1 MGAAGQFLLLVWKNF
16 TVSRRN
22 YCATVFEVALPV
34 AFSLLLLMLRF
45 LVTSVDHT
53 QPFRWD
59 GFQLDDYTQHKY
71 IDANGILYSP
81 NNTSVRNVMNE
92 LSVTLGQNVNIT
104 GFPTSAV
111 AVSEYEQNPKEVWA
125 VIEFDGQ
132 FSGSSLPTD
141 ITYKLRVATSGDDR
155 WKTDRTYQFF
165 QQFGPREQYSN
176 YSGDPF
182 YRERGF
188 LYLQYAIDKAIIDQ
202 KSPGNGLGTNYTVSL
217 RKMPYP
223 PYVEDTLLG
232 VLRSSLPVIILFA
245 FIVTVFQTTKNIV
258 YEKEKKL
265 KETMKLMGLQ
275 PILYWL
281 SWFTKVF
288 IYMLIACFFFTL
300 MMAIDTGD
308 TGSVLPK
315 SSPTLIF
322 VFLLLYTLAIIAFC
336 FMMASIFSKA
346 TSAAFAAGVLYYLF
360 FVPSYFLSNDYDTL
374 SRNVKLAT
382 CLLHPMALVWG
393 VTTITIYEGTGAGAQ
408 WTNFS
413 SPATT
418 DDNFSLA
425 LAMGM
430 LFLDSVICFFIAFY
444 LDNVKPGE
452 FGVPKPWYFLCT
464 KTYWCGTDKT
474 QDMLDVATGHVSED
488 KFEGDPADLNIG
500 INISHLRKVFGS
512 GKKRK
517 AAVVDTTLNMY
528 EGQIT
533 ALLGHNGAGKTT
545 TMSMLTG
552 FIPPTKGTA
561 VINGCDIRKNIEGVR
576 KSLGLCPQH
585 NILFDNLT
593 TEEHLWFFAK
603 LKGCPGNLLKQ
614 EISGMLK
621 MLGMEKKANIMSSR
635 LSGGQKRKLSLGIAL
650 IADSKVVILDEPT
663 SGMDPAARRETWE
676 ILRKYREGRTI
687 LLSTHFMDEA
697 DILGDR
703 IAIMAE
709 GVIKCCGT
717 SLFLKKTYGAG
728 YHLVVVKSK
737 TCDVNRLTSLVT
749 SHIPRALV
757 ESDISAELSYVLP
770 FEDSPKFE
778 KLFEDIEKNASSLG
792 ISSFGTTATTMEE
805 VFLKVG
811 EDGRSEDEDEN
822 ETGKNG
828 HTNHSCVV
836 DRQAMVM
843 QPTNGAGLSTNIY
856 ETFNKNTGLK
866 RTFQQFY
873 GMFVKKA
880 INTWRNKVVTLVQL
894 ILPVV
899 FTVLAFLSIQNSP
912 GQGTTTAEPA
922 LKLDMAPFKS
932 DSIVMYKSGDNLDPE
947 MVQIKNHFTNLFSSY
962 STEDAKDFNTLEKAF
977 LSKANSIGI
986 ATFNQRYIVA
996 GDFPNGSAPL
1006 TAYFNGQPFHSS
1018 AVALSYMMNA
1028 LLRGITNSS
1037 SDYITT
1043 INHPLPPTISDQSD
1057 RANVTASAGGFTVA
1071 LLVLFGMAFLSTSF
1085 ILFPIKERST
1095 GAKHLQTVSGVSP
1108 FAYWLSNYCWDL
1120 LNYLFV
1126 VCCIVVVFAAFQSPA
1141 YVEGGRIGLVI
1152 LVFCIYG
1159 MCCLPFVYLLHFP
1172 FSTPSTGM
1180 ATITILNIISGMIAL
1195 LAVFI
1200 LELPDLGT
1208 EDVGNALQWVF
1219 TALVPHFCLGR
1230 ALNDIYVN
1238 YEVTQTCE
1246 EFQYRTTCMLNNLGP
1261 CCSGCTANC
1270 LLFDESY
1277 MTWESPGILKYIVF
1291 MVIQAVVFF
1300 VFVLV
1305 IEYGVLG
1312 QLIYCICSN
1321 GRASHSDEEH
1331 LTGVEEDSDVKM
1343 ERERIWNSPLT
1354 KLMESDALIVKGLS
1368 KSYRRVKAVN
1378 GISVGV
1384 ASQEC
1389 FGLLGQNGAGK
1400 TTTFKMIT
1408 GDVFVDN
1415 GNAYLNSFD
1424 VKRHLKKVQ
1433 QNLGYCPQFD
1443 ALIDQMTGR
1452 ETLTMYAR
1460 LRGVPENCIRDV
1472 VSDLMNSTMLT
1483 KYADKN
1489 CDQYSGGNKRKL
1501 STAIALIG
1509 DPPFILLDEPTT
1521 GMDPGAR
1528 RKLWNV
1534 LSEVRARGR
1543 TLVLTSHSMEEC
1555 DALCTKIVIMVN
1567 GRFVCLGSPQH
1578 LKNKFGQGYTLTVRL
1593 GTATNGKSVSRDDVK
1608 NYVIQHFPNTEVFD
1622 DLYQGYLTFQIPDSN
1637 VPLAKVFGTMERV
1650 KNDFGIGD
1658 YSVQSTALEQV
1669 FLAFT
1674 RNQTSADDKKKRK
1687 CCCFSC

>member
-1 MGAAGQFLLLVWKNF
+1 MGAGQFLLLVWKNF

-22 YCATVFEVALPV
+22 YCATVFEVILPV

-53 QPFRWD
+53 QPFLW
-59 GFQLDDYTQHKY
+59 GAFPVDDYTIFIQ
-71 IDANGILYSP
+71 ASNGILYSP
-81 NNTSVRNVMNE
+81 NTNSVRNLMSNI
-92 LSVTLGQNVNIT
+92 SAITGPNVNIT
-104 GFPTSAV
+104 GFPSSAD
-111 AVSEYEQNPKEVWA
+111 AISEYENNPEQVWA
-125 VIEFDGQ
+125 VLEFDGD
-132 FSGSSLPTD
+132 FSGASLPQSV
-141 ITYKLRVATSGDDR
+141 TYKLRVATFADDK
-155 WKTDRTYQFF
+155 WKTDRTFQFYQA
-165 QQFGPREQYSN
+165 FGPRDQYSN
-176 YSGDPF
+176 YTSEPF

-188 LYLQYAIDKAIIDQ
+188 LYLQYTIDKAIIDQ
-202 KSPGNGLGTNYTVSL
+202 AIPGNGIGSKYNVNL

-223 PYVEDTLLG
+223 PYVEDTLLT
-232 VLRSSLPVIILFA
+232 VLRSSLPSIVLFA

-265 KETMKLMGLQ
+265 KETMKLMGLH
-275 PILYWL
+275 PTLYWL

-300 MMAIDTGD
+300 MMSIDTGE

-322 VFLLLYTLAIIAFC
+322 VFFLLYTLAIIGFC
-336 FMMASIFSKA
+336 FLVASIFSKA
-346 TSAAFAAGVLYYLF
+346 TSAAFAAGILYYLF
-360 FVPSYFLSNDYDTL
+360 FVPQYFLASDYDTL
-374 SRNVKLAT
+374 SRSVKMAT
-382 CLLHPMALVWG
+382 CLLHPMALTWG
-393 VTTITIYEGTGAGAQ
+393 ITTITIYEGTGAGAQ
-408 WTNFS
+408 WTNFI

-418 DDNFSLA
+418 DDNFSLGI
-425 LAMGM
+425 AMGM
-430 LFLDSVICFFIAFY
+430 LLLDSVICFFIAWY
-444 LDNVKPGE
+444 LDNIKPGE

-464 KTYWCGTDKT
+464 KTYWCGTDGP
-474 QDMLDVATGHVSED
+474 DEMFDVTVSHTHPD
-488 KFEGDPADLNIG
+488 KFEGDPSDLSVG
-500 INISHLRKVFGS
+500 IHISHLRKVFGS

-528 EGQIT
+528 KGQIT

-552 FIPPTKGTA
+552 FIPPSKGTA
-561 VINGCDIRKNIEGVR
+561 IINDCDIRRNIDGVR

-585 NILFDNLT
+585 NVLFDNLT
-593 TEEHLWFFAK
+593 VEEHLWFFAK
-603 LKGCPGNLLKQ
+603 LKGCPGNILKK
-614 EISGMLK
+614 EISDMMKL
-621 MLGMEKKANIMSSR
+621 LGLENKGSILSSN
-635 LSGGQKRKLSLGIAL
+635 LSGGQKRKLSMGIAL
-650 IADSKVVILDEPT
+650 IADSKVLILDEPT

-676 ILRKYREGRTI
+676 ILQKYKAGRTI

-717 SLFLKKTYGAG
+717 SLFLKKAYGAG

-749 SHIPRALV
+749 SHIPRAVV
-757 ESDISAELSYVLP
+757 ESDISAELSYLLP
-770 FEDSPKFE
+770 FEESPKFE

-811 EDGRSEDEDEN
+811 ESSKSEDDVEDEN
-822 ETGKNG
+822 GKNG
-828 HTNHSCVV
+828 FSSPICTA
-836 DRQAMVM
+836 DRQNIVM
-843 QPTNGAGLSTNIY
+843 QPNNGAGQSTNIY
-856 ETFNKNTGLK
+856 ETFEKNIGLK

-880 INTWRNKVVTLVQL
+880 INTWRNKAVTVTQL
-894 ILPVV
+894 SLPVV
-899 FTVLAFLSIQNSP
+899 FTILAFLSIQSSP
-912 GQGTTTAEPA
+912 NQGKASAEPA
-922 LKLDMAPFKS
+922 LKLDIAPFTS
-932 DSIVMYKSGDNLDPE
+932 DYRVMYKFEKNLDQE
-947 MVQIKNHFTNLFSSY
+947 MADIKYQFSNLFSAD
-962 STEDAKDFNTLEKAF
+962 STEDAGDVNTMEEAL

-986 ATFNQRYIVA
+986 STFNQRYIVA
-996 GDFPNGSAPL
+996 GDFTNRSSAL

-1028 LLRGITNSS
+1028 LYKGIASS
-1037 SDYITT
+1037 TSYSITT
-1043 INHPLPPTISDQSD
+1043 INHPLPPTVSDQSD
-1057 RANVTASAGGFTVA
+1057 RASVTASAGGFTIA

-1095 GAKHLQTVSGVSP
+1095 GAKHLQTVSGVSS
-1108 FAYWLSNYCWDL
+1108 FAYWLSNLCWDF

-1126 VCCIVVVFAAFQSPA
+1126 AICIVIVFAAFQSPA
-1141 YVEGGRIGLVI
+1141 YVENGRIGLVV
-1152 LVFCIYG
+1152 LVFLIYG
-1159 MCCLPFVYLLHFP
+1159 LCCLPFVYLLHFP

-1180 ATITILNIISGMIAL
+1180 AAITILNIISGMIAL

-1200 LELPDLGT
+1200 LELPGLGT
-1208 EDVGNALQWVF
+1208 EEVGKALNWIF
-1219 TALVPHFCLGR
+1219 TILVPHYCLGR
-1230 ALNDIYVN
+1230 ALNNIYVN

-1246 EFQYRTTCMLNNLGP
+1246 EFGYQTSCIFKNDGP
-1261 CCSGCTANC
+1261 CCSGCTSNC
-1270 LLFDESY
+1270 LVFSDNY
-1277 MTWESPGILKYIVF
+1277 MMWESPGILKYIVF
-1291 MVIQAVVFF
+1291 MCIQAVFFF
-1300 VFVLV
+1300 VVVLA

-1312 QLIYCICSN
+1312 QLLYCICGTS
-1321 GRASHSDEEH
+1321 RSDEEH
-1331 LTGVEEDSDVKM
+1331 MAGDEEDSDVKS

-1354 KLMESDALIVKGLS
+1354 KLMETDALILKGLS
-1368 KSYRRVKAVN
+1368 KSYRRVKAVR

-1384 ASQEC
+1384 SSQEC

-1408 GDVFVDN
+1408 GDAFVN
-1415 GNAYLNSFD
+1415 SGNAYLNSFD
-1424 VKRHLKKVQ
+1424 VKRHLKQVQ

-1443 ALIDQMTGR
+1443 ALINQMTGR

-1460 LRGVPENCIRDV
+1460 LRGVPENRIRDV
-1472 VSDLMNSTMLT
+1472 VDDLMASTMLT

-1489 CDQYSGGNKRKL
+1489 CGTYSGGNRRKL

-1528 RKLWNV
+1528 RKLWNL
-1534 LSEVRARGR
+1534 LSDVRARGR

-1567 GRFVCLGSPQH
+1567 GKFVCLGSPQH

-1593 GTATNGKSVSRDDVK
+1593 GLTSSGETMSSNDVK
-1608 NYVIQHFPNTEVFD
+1608 NHVLHHFPNTKVFD
-1622 DLYQGYLTFQIPDSN
+1622 DLYQGYLTFQIPESGI
-1637 VPLAKVFGTMERV
+1637 PLAKVFGTMERV
-1650 KNDFGIGD
+1650 KKDFGIED

-1674 RNQTSADDKKKRK
+1674 RNQVSEDEKKKRK
-1687 CCCFSC
+1687 RCLCCC